1 MSAPI
6 ATPQLIDD
14 ALLAR
19 VASDAQTAPRGR
31 KNFNFHPHNDY
42 PAHRLLNG
50 IEPGSYVAPHRHAEA
65 SKDET
70 MVVLRGKLGAVFF
83 DDSGN
88 ITARHLLTANGS
100 AIGIDI
106 PHNTWH
112 TVLALEPGTIFL
124 EAKAGPY
131 APLTEE
137 EKASWAPLENEAGA
151 GEYYQR
157 LSDLF
162 S

>member
-1 MSAPI
+1 MSTPATAPL
-6 ATPQLIDD
+6 LIDD
-14 ALLAR
+14 ALLEQ
-19 VASDAQTAPRGR
+19 VSKDAQAAPRGR
-31 KNFNFHPHNDY
+31 KNFNFHPVNDY

-83 DDSGN
+83 DDSGK
-88 ITARHLLTANGS
+88 ITASHLLAANS
-100 AIGIDI
+100 AAIGIDI

-131 APLTEE
+131 APLTED
-137 EKASWAPLENEAGA
+137 EKASWAPLENAEGA
-151 GEYYQR
+151 AAFYAR
-157 LSDLF
+157 LVALF
-162 S
+162 R